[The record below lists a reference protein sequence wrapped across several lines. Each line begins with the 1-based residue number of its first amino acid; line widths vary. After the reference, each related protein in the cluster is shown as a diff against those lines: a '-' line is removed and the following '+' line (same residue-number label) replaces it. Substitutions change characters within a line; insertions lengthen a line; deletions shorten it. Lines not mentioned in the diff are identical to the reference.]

1 MILNLFFAST
11 FFWLPHA
18 CYLQTSVKDPLNGQ
32 LPASHTA
39 WGAETLE
46 LHACAFSSVLTS
58 SEACRMYKPCAVRGA
73 RPISGSGTRGDLGD
87 GEVAG
92 GGRGAIA
99 RCGDRMRLIQGVPVV
114 FPMLS

>member
-1 MILNLFFAST
+1 
-11 FFWLPHA
+11 
-18 CYLQTSVKDPLNGQ
+18 
-32 LPASHTA
+32 
-39 WGAETLE
+39 
-46 LHACAFSSVLTS
+46 
-58 SEACRMYKPCAVRGA
+58 MYKPCAVRGA

-99 RCGDRMRLIQGVPVV
+99 RCGDRVRLIQGVPAV